1 MCGIFSFIKKTSQFS
16 IPNDLVQQLLYGWT
30 CAKGRG
36 PENSIMKY
44 YDYGMLGF
52 HRLAINGLDDISN
65 QPLEKDDCVL
75 ICNGEIYNYK
85 ELYAQLEVVPKTHS
99 DCEVI
104 IDMYNKYGIDY
115 TLQNLDG
122 VFAFILFDTK
132 KQKIIAARD
141 PFGVRPM
148 YYCSNKYGH
157 CFASEFKQLSFL
169 IDDEHN
175 NVSGYG
181 QFEPGTYSFF
191 DVDKEGVINLTRKNK
206 KYAEFQFQAN
216 YNFVPD
222 SALDVDVPLNIH
234 YYQTYYNLCA
244 AVRKR
249 VENTDRPI
257 ACLLSG
263 GLDSSL
269 IAALVKK
276 FLPSDIV
283 LETYSI
289 GMSGASDFKYAQMVA
304 DHIGSK
310 HTEVVVSEEEFFNA
324 IPKVIQSISSY
335 DTTTVRASVGNYLIG
350 KYISEHSNA
359 KVIFNGDG
367 SDELTGGYMYF
378 HYCPDSMTFDYECK
392 RLLSN
397 IHHFDG
403 LRSDRCISSHGLES
417 RTPFLDRSFV
427 HAYLTI
433 PANIRN
439 HNIAGCQEK
448 YLLRKSFDIYDT
460 TLLPQE
466 ILWRKKEAFS
476 DGVSSENNSWHN
488 IIQSR
493 VADDSTE
500 PMDDNMDEVKDNAPI
515 TLEQKYY
522 RRIFEK
528 YYYGYG
534 SIIPYFWMPKFCNA
548 IDASARTLGAYKNTK
563 V

>member
-1 MCGIFSFIKKTSQFS
+1 MCGIFAFIKKYTNLPISS
-16 IPNDLVQQLLYGWT
+16 DLREELLNGWD
-30 CAKGRG
+30 CGKSRG
-36 PENSIMKY
+36 PEHSVMQ
-44 YDYGMLGF
+44 DYSCGIIGF
-52 HRLAINGLDDISN
+52 HRLAINGLNVISN
-65 QPLEKDDCVL
+65 QPLEKDECVL

-85 ELYAQLEVVPKTHS
+85 ELYSQLNVVPKTHS

-104 IDMYNKYGIDY
+104 IDMYRKYGIDY
-115 TLQNLDG
+115 TMQNLDG
-122 VFAFILFDTK
+122 VFAFILIDNKNNT
-132 KQKIIAARD
+132 IYVARD

-148 YYCSNKYGH
+148 YYCQSEYGY
-157 CFASEFKQLSFL
+157 CFTSEFKQLSYL
-169 IDDEHN
+169 CTSETP
-175 NVSGYG
+175 YG
-181 QFEPGTYSFF
+181 QFIPGSYSELKI
-191 DVDKEGVINLTRKNK
+191 DNAGNTRVILENK
-206 KYAEFQFQAN
+206 KYADFQFQAN
-216 YNFVPD
+216 YNFSYD
-222 SALDVDVPLNIH
+222 QCYDTH
-234 YYQTYYNLCA
+234 YYQTYHNLCA
-244 AVRKR
+244 AVKKR

-269 IAALVKK
+269 IAALVRKY
-276 FLPSDIV
+276 LPRNID

-289 GMSGASDFKYAQMVA
+289 GMPGAADFKYAQLVA

-310 HTEVVVSEEEFFNA
+310 HTEIIVNEDEFFDA
-324 IPKVIQSISSY
+324 IPKVIKNISSY

-350 KYISEHSNA
+350 KYISTHSKA

-433 PANIRN
+433 PAHIRN
-439 HNIAGCQEK
+439 HNVEKNIEKFILRNSIA
-448 YLLRKSFDIYDT
+448 IYDNN
-460 TLLPQE
+460 LIPQE

-476 DGVSSENNSWHN
+476 DGVSSENKSWYE

-493 VADDSTE
+493 VSQDYN
-500 PMDDNMDEVKDNAPI
+500 DNIDGIIVNTPI
-515 TLEQKYY
+515 TQEQKYY
-522 RRIFEK
+522 RSVFEK
-528 YYYGYG
+528 YYYKCG
-534 SIIPYFWMPKFCNA
+534 SIIPYFWMPKFC
-548 IDASARTLGAYKNTK
+548 DATDSSARTLDVYKKT
-563 V
+563 

>member
-1 MCGIFSFIKKTSQFS
+1 MCGIFSFVKKFIQFTIS
-16 IPNDLVQQLLYGWT
+16 PELKRTLINGWE
-30 CAKGRG
+30 CGKRRG
-36 PENSIMKY
+36 PEHSIMQE

-52 HRLAINGLDDISN
+52 HRLAINGLDSISN
-65 QPLEKDDCVL
+65 QPLEKDGCIL

-85 ELYAQLEVVPKTHS
+85 DLYAQLEVVPKTHS
-99 DCEVI
+99 DCEAI
-104 IDMYNKYGIDY
+104 IDMYLKYGIDY

-132 KQKIIAARD
+132 NNKIYVARD

-148 YYCSNKYGH
+148 YYCHTKDGY
-157 CFASEFKQLSFL
+157 CFASEFKQ
-169 IDDEHN
+169 
-175 NVSGYG
+175 VSNLCTDKTPYG
-181 QFEPGTYSFF
+181 QFTPGSYTEFQ
-191 DVDKEGVINLTRKNK
+191 VDEKGNVGISLENK
-206 KYAEFQFQAN
+206 KYAEFQYQAN
-216 YNFVPD
+216 YKFSYDQYYNT
-222 SALDVDVPLNIH
+222 H
-234 YYQTYYNLCA
+234 YYQTYHNLCA
-244 AVRKR
+244 AVKKR

-276 FLPSDIV
+276 YLPSNVV

-289 GMSGASDFKYAQMVA
+289 GMPGASDFKYAQLVA

-310 HTEVVVSEEEFFNA
+310 HSEIVVLEEEFFDA
-324 IPKVIQSISSY
+324 IPVVIKSISSY

-350 KYISEHSNA
+350 KYISKNSEA

-427 HAYLTI
+427 HAYLNI
-433 PANIRN
+433 PIQLRN
-439 HNIAGCQEK
+439 HNIGCKMEK
-448 YLLRKSFDIYDT
+448 FLLRNSIAVYDSS
-460 TLLPQE
+460 LIPQA

-476 DGVSSENNSWHN
+476 DGVSSENNSWHE
-488 IIQSR
+488 IIKSR
-493 VADDSTE
+493 VSDDYN
-500 PMDDNMDEVKDNAPI
+500 DNIDEVNNNIPI

-522 RRIFEK
+522 RSVFEK
-528 YYYGYG
+528 YYYGCG
-534 SIIPYFWMPKFCNA
+534 SIIPYFWMPKYCDA
-548 IDASARTLGAYKNTK
+548 TDASARTLNVYNKDIY
-563 V
+563 